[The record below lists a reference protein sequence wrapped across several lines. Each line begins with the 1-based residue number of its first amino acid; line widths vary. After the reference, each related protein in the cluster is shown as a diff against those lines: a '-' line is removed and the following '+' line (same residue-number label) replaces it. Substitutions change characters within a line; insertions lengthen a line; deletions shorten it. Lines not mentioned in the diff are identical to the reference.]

1 MGEKGSSFGDYWK
14 FYDKC
19 KDIEAEVWS
28 KNEFMNLKSISD
40 FIHKSVDVRSKLQCW
55 RKK

>member
-28 KNEFMNLKSISD
+28 KNEFMNSE
-40 FIHKSVDVRSKLQCW
+40 IHFGLYSQICRC
-55 RKK
+55 KK